1 MHERTEKLVD
11 RDDRV
16 HLPAEERPMHV
27 DAFALLSIVMAV
39 LLMLSQGFV
48 IVWLDLL

>member
-1 MHERTEKLVD
+1 MNEPTKNEAGGND
-11 RDDRV
+11 RPR
-16 HLPAEERPMHV
+16 PPSGERPMQV
-27 DAFALLSIVMAV
+27 DSFAVLSIVMAV